1 MHIDWNNEFWYFTE
15 STNGPQ
21 LGCQEAREPNKT
33 LIPELPST
41 PVLCPTT
48 WSQWSKRLLLGLA
61 TAGDSVQDSQHDW
74 GKANIVIIP
83 SWLGAIINRNPF
95 LGVYAISYTSNLGGW
110 WLYVT
115 IALGESHM
123 SAPEH
128 ADPSSMIRP
137 VPFYVR
143 LGLLWMRS
151 KTSNTKTCQ
160 GHFRISEEIIMN
172 ITMVITSIGWDITP
186 LNHGYISS
194 YQ

>member
-1 MHIDWNNEFWYFTE
+1 MHIDWNNEFWYLTE

-110 WLYVT
+110 WLYGDYCIGWIRHFGPGT
-115 IALGESHM
+115 CWSKQHDPP
-123 SAPEH
+123 SAVLCPTRAPLNAIQDLKHENMPRTFRDFWGNNNEYNH
-128 ADPSSMIRP
+128 GNN
-137 VPFYVR
+137 FHR
-143 LGLLWMRS
+143 LGHNPPKPWL
-151 KTSNTKTCQ
+151 
-160 GHFRISEEIIMN
+160 
-172 ITMVITSIGWDITP
+172 
-186 LNHGYISS
+186 YI
-194 YQ
+194 